1 MRRGR
6 NTRDLV
12 LSVHTQEKPRE
23 DAVKRWLSASL
34 EESSHKELN
43 WPALLSWT
51 FFFLSF
57 PQHFVTPLSSL
68 FWSPSFM
75 LEAFLTF
82 LLISGCLLIFKSGLQ
97 SEMEFSLWICV
108 REKACQQVEL
118 LQTHLII
125 GVPWLE

>member
-1 MRRGR
+1 
-6 NTRDLV
+6 
-12 LSVHTQEKPRE
+12 
-23 DAVKRWLSASL
+23 
-34 EESSHKELN
+34 
-43 WPALLSWT
+43 
-51 FFFLSF
+51 
-57 PQHFVTPLSSL
+57 
-68 FWSPSFM
+68 M